1 VLRDAAW
8 ADVELVLGHGYQ
20 CVYCHIMSAITN
32 VAGIVRTHG
41 VGRPEHTA
49 LIEGQRRLSWADVYE
64 RAQRTSQALASVGVG
79 AEDRVAFLDK
89 NGIEHF
95 DVFFGASLLN
105 AVAVDVNWR
114 LAPPEVAFIVND
126 AQAKVLVAGPDF
138 VPILDAIKDELTST
152 TKILVIGG
160 VGEANGGYDD
170 FETWINGFDAED
182 PGVEAV
188 GGDVAFQLYS
198 SGTTGRPKGV
208 MLSNDNFFSLLPV
221 AKEIWELSGDAVNL
235 AAMPLFHIGGGG
247 WATAGMYEGCTT
259 VILRELDPAG
269 LIDLIQNE
277 KVTHGFVVPAV
288 LQFMLMMPN
297 MEGADFSSLKI
308 LVYGASP
315 ISEEVLAACVEKF
328 KPCKF
333 WQAYGLTE
341 TTGAVFNLPPEDHD
355 PNGPNKHR
363 LRSCGVAGPGVE
375 VRIVGDGGDDVEV
388 GEVGEIWV
396 RTPQNMLGYWKM
408 PEETAKALTDDGWFK
423 SGDAGYLDA
432 DGYLYIHD
440 RVKDMIVSGGEN
452 VYPAE
457 VENVLMKHEAI
468 ADVAVIGVP
477 HEKWGETGKAVV
489 VAAEG
494 ATADDATAA
503 SIIAFAKTQL
513 AGFKCPTTVDWVT
526 ELPRNPTGKILKKDL
541 REPYWVG
548 RERRVG

>member
-1 VLRDAAW
+1 MPEFSWSDSVTT
-8 ADVELVLGHGYQ
+8 VTSMGTE
-20 CVYCHIMSAITN
+20 INN
-32 VAGIVRTHG
+32 VAGIVRVHG
-41 VGRPEHTA
+41 AGRPDHVA
-49 LIEGQRRLSWADVYE
+49 LIEGERRLTWGEVAE
-64 RAQRTSQALASVGVG
+64 RSRRTAQALASQGVG

-114 LAPPEVAFIVND
+114 LAPPEVEFIVND
-126 AQAKVLVAGPDF
+126 AEAKVLVVGPDF
-138 VPILDAIKDELTST
+138 VDLVDAIKDNLTT
-152 TKILVIGG
+152 VQKILVVAGADG
-160 VGEANGGYDD
+160 STADAYED
-170 FETWINGFDAED
+170 FGTWISGFPDDD
-182 PGVEAV
+182 PGAE
-188 GGDVAFQLYS
+188 GGPGDVAFQLYS

-208 MLSNDNFFSLLPV
+208 MLSNSNFFSLLPM
-221 AKEIWELSGDAVNL
+221 AKEIWELSSESINL

-247 WATAGMYEGCTT
+247 WATAGMYEGATT

-277 KVTHGFVVPAV
+277 KITHGFVVPAV

-297 MEGADFSSLKI
+297 MEGADFSSLQV

-341 TTGAVFNLPPEDHD
+341 TTGAVANLPPEDHD

-375 VRIVGDGGDDVEV
+375 LRIVGDEGEDMGVD
-388 GEVGEIWV
+388 EVGEIWV
-396 RTPQNMLGYWKM
+396 RTPQNMIGYWKM

-457 VENVLMKHEAI
+457 VENVLMKFDAI

-477 HEKWGETGKAVV
+477 HEKWGETGKAVIV
-489 VAAEG
+489 VAEG

-503 SIIAFAKTQL
+503 DIIAFAKTQL
-513 AGFKCPTTVDWVT
+513 AGFKCPTSVDWAT

-548 RERRVG
+548 HTRRVG

>member
-1 VLRDAAW
+1 MGT
-8 ADVELVLGHGYQ
+8 E
-20 CVYCHIMSAITN
+20 INN
-32 VAGIVRTHG
+32 VAGIVRVHG
-41 VGRPEHTA
+41 AGRPDHVA
-49 LIEGQRRLSWADVYE
+49 LIEGHRRLTWGEVAE
-64 RAQRTSQALASVGVG
+64 RSRRTAQALASVGVG

-114 LAPPEVAFIVND
+114 LAPPEVEFIVND
-126 AQAKVLVAGPDF
+126 AEAKVLVVGPDF
-138 VPILDAIKDELTST
+138 VELVDAIKDNLTT
-152 TKILVIGG
+152 VQKILVVADADGNT
-160 VGEANGGYDD
+160 ADGYED
-170 FETWINGFDAED
+170 FGTWISSFPDDD
-182 PGVEAV
+182 PGAE
-188 GGDVAFQLYS
+188 GGPTDVAFQLYS

-208 MLSNDNFFSLLPV
+208 MLSNSNFFSLLPM
-221 AKEIWELSGDAVNL
+221 AKEIWELSPDSVNL

-247 WATAGMYEGCTT
+247 WATAGMYEGATT

-269 LIDLIQNE
+269 LIDMIQNE
-277 KVTHGFVVPAV
+277 KITHGFVVPAV

-297 MEGADFSSLKI
+297 MEGADFSSLKV

-341 TTGAVFNLPPEDHD
+341 TTGAVANLPPEDHD

-375 VRIVGDGGDDVEV
+375 LRIVGDDGENMGVD
-388 GEVGEIWV
+388 EVGEIWI
-396 RTPQNMLGYWKM
+396 RTLQNMLGYWKM

-457 VENVLMKHEAI
+457 VENVLMKHPAI

-477 HEKWGETGKAVV
+477 HEKWGETGKAVI

-494 ATADDATAA
+494 ATTDDATAA
-503 SIIAFAKTQL
+503 DIIAFAKTRL

-541 REPYWVG
+541 REPYWVNHT
-548 RERRVG
+548 RRVG